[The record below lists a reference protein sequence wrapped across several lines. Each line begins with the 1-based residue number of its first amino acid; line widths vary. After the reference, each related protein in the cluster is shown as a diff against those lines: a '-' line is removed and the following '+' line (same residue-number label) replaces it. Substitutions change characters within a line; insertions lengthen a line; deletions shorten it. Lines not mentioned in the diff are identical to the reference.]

1 MLSLQ
6 ESISDQVLE
15 TLVHQEENY
24 FELEFTL

>member
-24 FELEFTL
+24 FELELSN